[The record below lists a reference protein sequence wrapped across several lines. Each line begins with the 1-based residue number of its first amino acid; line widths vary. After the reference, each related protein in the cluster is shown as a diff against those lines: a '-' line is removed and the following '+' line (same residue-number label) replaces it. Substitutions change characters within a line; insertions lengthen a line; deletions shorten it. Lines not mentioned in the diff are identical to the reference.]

1 MKTDH
6 LSHLRAAGL
15 VAKGARL
22 HLYGTGTV
30 LALGAIEWIDGKG
43 LLVAELGAEH
53 QGQVHLI
60 AATRLEEDGPSAVD
74 VYAGENLVGTILWY
88 PGLKLEAWRERL
100 ASETW
105 RAFWAAE
112 IATARG

>member
-1 MKTDH
+1 MNLDQ

-15 VAKGARL
+15 VVAGARL

-60 AATRLEEDGPSAVD
+60 AATRLAEEGPGAVD
-74 VYAGENLVGTILWY
+74 LYAGEKLVGTILEY
-88 PGLKLEAWRERL
+88 PGLDLEAWRERR
-100 ASETW
+100 AGEPW

-112 IATARG
+112 IAAARG